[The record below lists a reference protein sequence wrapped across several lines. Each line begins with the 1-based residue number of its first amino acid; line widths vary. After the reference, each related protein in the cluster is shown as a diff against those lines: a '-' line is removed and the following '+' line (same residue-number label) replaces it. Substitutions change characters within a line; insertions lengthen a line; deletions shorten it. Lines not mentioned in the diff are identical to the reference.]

1 MTQVGTARKEVFMA
15 PLWNAYIANILNQLT
30 MTQKKKDSRVKVMHE
45 VLEGEHKASRK
56 QIKKVLEYM

>member
-1 MTQVGTARKEVFMA
+1 MA